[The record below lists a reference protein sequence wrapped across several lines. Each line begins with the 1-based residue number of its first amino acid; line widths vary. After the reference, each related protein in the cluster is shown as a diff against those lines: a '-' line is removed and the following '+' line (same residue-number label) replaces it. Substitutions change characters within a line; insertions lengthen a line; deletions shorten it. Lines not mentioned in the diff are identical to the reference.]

1 MAESWHGQ
9 MRVTQLRLNMLD
21 LFENQEDQYKP
32 IISEAELSDADV
44 LIELKKI
51 KEELKDQVVIL
62 GHHYQQN
69 DVISFAD
76 YTGDSLQLAREAAK
90 LSKPYIIFCGV
101 HFMAE
106 TADMLTGPNQKVI
119 LPDLRAGCS
128 MADMANRADID
139 RAWKFMCN
147 STNEKIVP
155 VTYINCAATLKSFV
169 GDNGG
174 SICTSS
180 NAEQVIEWALKQGEK
195 LLFFPDQHLG
205 RNTCFK
211 MGIPLEKMVVYNPN
225 MLNGGLTAKEIA
237 EAKVIL
243 WYGFCSVHQGFTK
256 EQVLNIKKNDPDMTV
271 IVHPE
276 CNFETVQAADDN
288 GSTSYI
294 INKIKAAKPG
304 SKFAVGTEI
313 NLVNRLAHEF
323 TNKKIISLSPYQCLC
338 TTMYR
343 VRPRWLLAS
352 MRAIKDNKPINIITV
367 DESTKASSLKA
378 LDRMLSI

>member
-1 MAESWHGQ
+1 MI
-9 MRVTQLRLNMLD
+9 D
-21 LFENQEDQYKP
+21 LFDENTNEVHKP
-32 IISEAELSDADV
+32 IISEAELSDAEV
-44 LIELKKI
+44 LVELKKI

-62 GHHYQQN
+62 GHHYQQD

-76 YTGDSLQLAREAAK
+76 ITGDSLQLAREAAK
-90 LSKPYIIFCGV
+90 LDKPYIIFCGV

-106 TADMLTGPNQKVI
+106 TADMLTKENQKVI

-128 MADMANRADID
+128 MADMAVRSDID
-139 RAWKFMCN
+139 RAWNFMKS
-147 STNEKIVP
+147 STKSKIVP
-155 VTYINCAATLKSFV
+155 VTYINCAATLKAFV
-169 GDNGG
+169 GDNEG

-180 NAEQVIEWALKQGEK
+180 NAEKVIDWALKQGEK

-225 MLNGGLTAKEIA
+225 LLNGGLTSKEID

-243 WYGFCSVHQGFTK
+243 WYGYCSVHQGFTK
-256 EQVLNIKKNDPDMTV
+256 EQIATIKKNDPEMTV

-276 CNFETVQAADDN
+276 CSFEVVSNADDA

-294 INKIKAAKPG
+294 IDKIKASKPG

-323 TNKKIISLSPYQCLC
+323 TDKKIISLSPYQCLC

-352 MRAIKDNKPINIITV
+352 MRAIKANKPINVISV
-367 DESTKASSLKA
+367 SDEIKESSLKA
-378 LDRMLSI
+378 LNSMLAIK

>member
-1 MAESWHGQ
+1 
-9 MRVTQLRLNMLD
+9 MLD
-21 LFENQEDQYKP
+21 LFDEKNHSDDENNGSHKP
-32 IISEAELSDADV
+32 TISEAELSDEEV
-44 LIELKKI
+44 LVELKKI
-51 KEELKDQVVIL
+51 KEELKDQVVVL
-62 GHHYQQN
+62 GHHYQQD

-76 YTGDSLQLAREAAK
+76 ITGDSLQLAREAAK
-90 LSKPYIIFCGV
+90 LNHPYIIFCGV

-106 TADMLTGPNQKVI
+106 TADMLTRDNQKVI

-128 MADMANRADID
+128 MADMAKRFDID
-139 RAWKFMCN
+139 KAWNFMTS
-147 STNEKIVP
+147 STKEKIIP
-155 VTYINCAATLKSFV
+155 VTYINCAATLKAFV

-180 NAEQVIEWALKQGEK
+180 NAEKIIRWALDQGEK

-211 MGIPLEKMVVYNPN
+211 MGIPLSDMVIYNPN
-225 MLNGGLTAKEIA
+225 MLNGGLTAEQIDK
-237 EAKVIL
+237 AKVIL
-243 WYGFCSVHQGFTK
+243 WYGYCSVHQGFTV
-256 EQVLNIKKNDPDMTV
+256 EQVHAIKKKDPSMTV

-276 CNFETVQAADDN
+276 CNFEVTSAADDN

-294 INKIKAAKPG
+294 IEKIEKSPAG

-313 NLVNRLAHEF
+313 NLVNRLAKQF
-323 TNKKIISLSPYQCLC
+323 PDKTIVSLSPYQCLC

-352 MRAIKDNKPINIITV
+352 FRAIKDNKPINIISVPEET
-367 DESTKASSLKA
+367 ARSSIKA
-378 LDRMLSI
+378 LDRMLAIK

>member
-1 MAESWHGQ
+1 MI
-9 MRVTQLRLNMLD
+9 D
-21 LFENQEDQYKP
+21 LFDEEKDDSYKP
-32 IISEAELSDADV
+32 TISEAELSDEAV
-44 LIELKKI
+44 LVELKQL
-51 KEELKDQVVIL
+51 KEELKDQVVVL

-76 YTGDSLQLAREAAK
+76 ITGDSLQLAREAAK
-90 LSKPYIIFCGV
+90 LDKPYIIFCGV

-106 TADMLTGPNQKVI
+106 TADMLTGPHQKVI
-119 LPDLRAGCS
+119 LPDLKAGCS
-128 MADMANRADID
+128 MADMARKSEIE
-139 RAWKFMCN
+139 RAWGFITN
-147 STNEKIVP
+147 STKEKVIP
-155 VTYINCAATLKSFV
+155 VTYINCAATLKAFV
-169 GDNGG
+169 GEKGG

-180 NAEQVIEWALKQGEK
+180 NAEKVISWALSQGEK

-211 MGIPLEKMVVYNPN
+211 MGIPLEDMVIYNPHR
-225 MLNGGLTAKEIA
+225 LNGGLTAEQVDK
-237 EAKVIL
+237 AKVIL

-256 EQVLNIKKNDPDMTV
+256 EQVLSLKKKDPSITV

-276 CNFETVQAADDN
+276 CPFEVVSAADDY

-294 INKIKAAKPG
+294 IDKITKSPAG

-313 NLVNRLAHEF
+313 NLVNRLAEQF
-323 TNKKIISLSPYQCLC
+323 PDKTITSLSPYQCLC

-352 MRAIKDNKPINIITV
+352 FRAIKDHKPINIISV
-367 DESTKASSLKA
+367 PEEVKSSSLLA
-378 LDRMLSI
+378 LDRMLAIK